1 MRRLFTILG
10 LILCSLNVFG
20 QSAQDIVSGYTGV
33 ITSFDCLYA
42 TYNFSIVGQEGNTKF
57 AINGE
62 FYNQGD
68 RFLVKTYFSDI
79 YCNGEY
85 KAVHDKSVQEISF
98 MDHNKGDMNMIEN
111 PFAVL
116 KGGVETYTLEETV
129 KSAVYDGK
137 ECWVVTMV
145 PENDSADHLSVSIAV
160 AKGDFSVKNI
170 SYRSK
175 SGDTYNVLVYTTSEC
190 GMKNGAFFEPDLD
203 SMPDVEVNDL
213 R

>member
-1 MRRLFTILG
+1 LALALSTLD
-10 LILCSLNVFG
+10 LFG
-20 QSAQDIVSGYTGV
+20 QSVQDIVSSYTRV

-116 KGGVETYTLEETV
+116 KSGGEKYNLQESL

-137 ECWVVTMV
+137 DCWEVILLPM
-145 PENDSADHLSVSIAV
+145 DDRADHTSVSIAV
-160 AKGDFSVKNI
+160 AKDDFSIKNI

-190 GMKNGAFFEPDLD
+190 GMKNGTFFEPDLD